1 MYTKYSNIW
10 FSNVINHACVLCV
23 IHIHSSLS
31 IYYDYDHDYKFFYL
45 FCLHWARWDKPKN
58 KKTKRLMMTLDFFLI
73 HIIVRWTGVSSCMS
87 CGIRVSGTVRAV
99 SVSDCGHPTPPPGME
114 STDKTKN
121 WAHWPGQDPY
131 DNVIQ
136 SMHFLSACNQRDDCE
151 ISMHDSYDSSPF
163 SAVRQ
168 DSQSHHFTVEFMTM
182 HQVHCVSNANLVC
195 DLFVHTKLLEFVM
208 CVGGLLF

>member
-99 SVSDCGHPTPPPGME
+99 SVSDCAAGHPTARNGKHRQNKKLGTLAGTGSIRQCHSVDAFFVCMQPKRWLRNKYAWLLWLVTILSCASRFPITPLHC
-114 STDKTKN
+114 
-121 WAHWPGQDPY
+121 WIH
-131 DNVIQ
+131 DN
-136 SMHFLSACNQRDDCE
+136 A
-151 ISMHDSYDSSPF
+151 SSSLCF
-163 SAVRQ
+163 ER
-168 DSQSHHFTVEFMTM
+168 
-182 HQVHCVSNANLVC
+182 
-195 DLFVHTKLLEFVM
+195 
-208 CVGGLLF
+208 